1 MLKQGFKVLRKSLC
15 LSPLSYR
22 SLQNG
27 AFGKKVGN
35 PGNYGM
41 KFYLLDLASR
51 SPSHTGKDPDDGKD
65 RWQEEKGATEDEM
78 VE

>member
-1 MLKQGFKVLRKSLC
+1 MLRKSLC

-35 PGNYGM
+35 PSNYGM

-51 SPSHTGKDPDDGKD
+51 SPSLTGKDPDAGKD
-65 RWQEEKGATEDEM
+65 
-78 VE
+78 